1 MSENENSLNS
11 SAVDLDESDD
21 ELASL
26 ITKAQSFKSG
36 ESNKLSKSV
45 IGADATRKLLE
56 R

>member
-1 MSENENSLNS
+1 MSENENSMNS
-11 SAVDLDESDD
+11 SVDLDESND

-26 ITKAQSFKSG
+26 ITRAQSFKG
-36 ESNKLSKSV
+36 GKHEKEPAVK